1 MYRSAVGGLLYLCH
15 TRPDIAQAV
24 GVVCKYSSDPSD
36 AHWTAVKRIFRY
48 LKGTTSYGISFTKG
62 KDLKLLGYA
71 DADYAGDLDSRKSTS
86 GYVFFLNGAPV
97 SCSSKAQATVAQS
110 TAEAEYVAANDAVR
124 EAVWL
129 RLLLEELGL
138 KQQGATLL
146 WQDNQGAIAI
156 AKNPESHSRTK
167 HIDVKHHYIR
177 GGEDDPCHTAGSPM
191 LPICIHQLQFFLTR

>member
-1 MYRSAVGGLLYLCH
+1 MVLRAGERHLEL
-15 TRPDIAQAV
+15 P
-24 GVVCKYSSDPSD
+24 
-36 AHWTAVKRIFRY
+36 
-48 LKGTTSYGISFTKG
+48 
-62 KDLKLLGYA
+62 

-177 GGEDDPCHTAGSPM
+177 QCVEEKMIHVDYCPTEKM
-191 LPICIHQLQFFLTR
+191 LADIFTKPLDAQVFDGQRTKLCIG